1 MLNDIL
7 TISFFTALLSSAVR
21 MALPL
26 VYAGLGE
33 TILEKTGI
41 LNIGMEGVMLSGAFF
56 SFLFASMSGN
66 LFIGLLGGIL
76 GGILVSIIHGI
87 LSIKLAKDQSVSG
100 ISLNLLFL
108 GITSFLF
115 KLIYGN
121 KSYHQIETLPSI
133 KIPVLSSIPVVGESF
148 FNQDILSYIVY
159 VLIIITAVFYKK
171 TSLGLSFASIGE
183 NPQSAERAGI
193 PVNKF
198 KYIAILLNGSLGGI
212 GGAYLVLVQLG
223 VFNENMT
230 SGRGYI
236 ALAAVI
242 LGRYSTFGMFG
253 AALIFGIANALQ
265 IRLQA
270 MGVPLPPQA
279 LSMLPYIFTLFA
291 LLGSIGRNN
300 DPESLSKP
308 YVKGTR

>member
-1 MLNDIL
+1 MLEQVL
-7 TISFFTALLSSAVR
+7 TIGFVTALLSSAVR

-26 VYAGLGE
+26 MYAGLGE

-56 SFLFASMSGN
+56 SFLAASFAGGS
-66 LFIGLLGGIL
+66 LAGLLGGIA
-76 GGILVSIIHGI
+76 GGMLVSIIHGV
-87 LSIKLAKDQSVSG
+87 LCIKLAKDQSVSG

-115 KLIYGN
+115 KLIFGS
-121 KSYHQIETLPSI
+121 KSYHQIATLPVV
-133 KIPVLSSIPVVGESF
+133 KIPLLSSIPVLGEAF
-148 FNQDILSYIVY
+148 FNQDVLAYIAY
-159 VLIIITAVFYKK
+159 LLIIAAAVFYRK
-171 TSLGLSFASIGE
+171 TGLGLSFSAVGE
-183 NPQSAERAGI
+183 NPKAAEQAGI
-193 PVNKF
+193 PVNR
-198 KYIAILLNGSLGGI
+198 YRYAAILLNGALGGI
-212 GGAYLVLVQLG
+212 GGAHLVLAQLG

-242 LGRYSTFGMFG
+242 LGRYSPVGMFG

-270 MGVPLPPQA
+270 LGVPLPPQA
-279 LSMLPYIFTLFA
+279 LAMLPYVFTLAA
-291 LLGSIGRNN
+291 LLGSIGKSN
-300 DPESLSKP
+300 DPDGLGKI
-308 YVKGTR
+308 YVRGAR